1 MRYNDTSV
9 LESIILLKHLKNY
22 NMMILIFIKNFSPEE
37 YRICRRRMIDGVL
50 AIDMANHQKVLSCC
64 KTLAESYN
72 IKKEKISKM
81 FLMKVKM
88 IKV

>member
-1 MRYNDTSV
+1 MYHIAQTFKELQHDDFN
-9 LESIILLKHLKNY
+9 IY
-22 NMMILIFIKNFSPEE
+22 KNFSPEE